1 MWFGETPSSSIVC
14 NGHLAALLMPISAYA
29 GQAMAQWPPAP
40 QAIMFGFTRW
50 KGLIGSA
57 HAPDWTCFTPV
68 GLHRIKGSPSPP
80 GTIIRTHTHTNT
92 HTHTHTHTSWAHT
105 AHRLLLNLMFS
116 WLYICLA
123 INTHTHT
130 LYERTHEKA
139 NTNTHTPAE
148 PIHRAIWHFSEVFA
162 ILMQRHKCDHTRM
175 HTGIMQMTFW
185 RILTN
190 ITRGQCCLI
199 QSRAGSFCHFPL
211 LTFVSSWWFCA
222 FFWAQ
227 HSNT

>member
-92 HTHTHTHTSWAHT
+92 HTHTHTHTHTSWAHT

-130 LYERTHEKA
+130 HCMNAHMKKQIQ
-139 NTNTHTPAE
+139 THTHLQNRFIEQYGTSLRYSPSSCRDISVITLACTL
-148 PIHRAIWHFSEVFA
+148 ALCKWLS
-162 ILMQRHKCDHTRM
+162 
-175 HTGIMQMTFW
+175 GGSW
-185 RILTN
+185 LTSL
-190 ITRGQCCLI
+190 G
-199 QSRAGSFCHFPL
+199 
-211 LTFVSSWWFCA
+211 VSVV
-222 FFWAQ
+222 
-227 HSNT
+227 